1 MVFVK
6 RFRVPSGLTAAGR
19 LVSAAEAIR
28 TEAYTCP
35 VCDSRL
41 SLHAGPIVRRHFAHL
56 PAAVCAPETVVHHT
70 AKYLIAQAVSDWRSG
85 TIPAPTIGRP
95 CSRCRQGYVY
105 QALPDRITHARVE
118 FRLAEGL
125 VADVALL
132 SGEQVEAIVE
142 ICVTH
147 AVDTDKA
154 MRLDRLPW
162 IELHGP
168 SVVLDPLH
176 WHPMATGNLRPARD
190 RMCEECTAIEKRLEQ
205 RVEQVARNWHIEL
218 PGKPYKVIVHDC
230 YRCGSDIL
238 LFDWGGMWDARK
250 PPYPVPWTVKPT
262 FSQTIGRSYWMNT
275 CPKCKAKQGDHFIK
289 YLFGDP
295 DNVLDLRNRPIPR
308 PSEGPRQ
315 LSIPLRAR

>member
-1 MVFVK
+1 VVFVEG
-6 RFRVPSGLTAAGR
+6 FRVPSGLTAAGR
-19 LVSAAEAIR
+19 LVSATEAIP

-35 VCDSRL
+35 VCGSRL

-56 PAAVCAPETVVHHT
+56 PAAVCAPETVVHPT
-70 AKYLIAQAVSDWRSG
+70 AKHLIAQAVSDWRSG

-132 SGEQVEAIVE
+132 NGEKVEAIVE

-147 AVDTDKA
+147 AVDADKA

-168 SVVLDPLH
+168 SVVHDPLR
-176 WHPMATGNLRPARD
+176 WHPMATGNLRPARE
-190 RMCEECTAIEKRLEQ
+190 RLCEGCIDVEKRLEQ
-205 RVEQVARNWHIEL
+205 QVEQVARNWHIEL
-218 PGKPYKVIVHDC
+218 PGKPYKVVVHDC

-238 LFDWGGMWDARK
+238 LFDWGGMWDSHE

-262 FSQTIGRSYWMNT
+262 FSQTIGRNYWMNT

-295 DNVLDLRNRPIPR
+295 DNVLDLRNRPIPK
-308 PSEGPRQ
+308 PSERPRQ
-315 LSIPLRAR
+315 LSIPLGAR